1 MPRPKGSKNKTK
13 IAVQSVAQIE
23 AEVEKSN
30 ATLQRLAAR
39 QEEILQEIEEKKA
52 ELKDVKKQVTAER
65 RTLDKLQKKH
75 EEALAAEKAKAQKS
89 EIEAIIAKLVSSGKS
104 ADDIMAALNNV

>member
-13 IAVQSVAQIE
+13 RAVQPAAQIE
-23 AEVEKSN
+23 AEIERSN
-30 ATLQRLAAR
+30 STLQQLAAR

-52 ELKDVKKQVTAER
+52 ELIDVKKQVTVEK
-65 RTLDKLQKKH
+65 RTLDKLQKKY

>member
-13 IAVQSVAQIE
+13 GVVQPAAQIE
-23 AEVEKSN
+23 TEIEKSN
-30 ATLQRLAAR
+30 AALQQLAAR

-52 ELKDVKKQVTAER
+52 ELKDVKKQVTAAK

-75 EEALAAEKAKAQKS
+75 EEALAVEKAKAQKS
-89 EIEAIIAKLVSSGKS
+89 EIEAVVSKLVSSGKS
-104 ADDIMAALNNV
+104 AEDIMAALNNV

>member
-13 IAVQSVAQIE
+13 RAVQPAAQIE
-23 AEVEKSN
+23 AEIEKSN
-30 ATLQRLAAR
+30 AALQQLAAR

-52 ELKDVKKQVTAER
+52 ELKDVKKQITASR

-75 EEALAAEKAKAQKS
+75 EEALAVEKAKAQKS
-89 EIEAIIAKLVSSGKS
+89 EIEAVVAKLVSSGKS
-104 ADDIMAALNNV
+104 ADDIMAALSNI